1 MLTIKI
7 KHKTLLYLILFIFY
21 AMLYAGSKKII
32 PLEKTALLKK
42 QSRFTLH
49 YLLLFIR

>member
-1 MLTIKI
+1 MYNIDKNW
-7 KHKTLLYLILFIFY
+7 LIDENNI
-21 AMLYAGSKKII
+21 GSKKII
-32 PLEKTALLKK
+32 HLEKTALLKK